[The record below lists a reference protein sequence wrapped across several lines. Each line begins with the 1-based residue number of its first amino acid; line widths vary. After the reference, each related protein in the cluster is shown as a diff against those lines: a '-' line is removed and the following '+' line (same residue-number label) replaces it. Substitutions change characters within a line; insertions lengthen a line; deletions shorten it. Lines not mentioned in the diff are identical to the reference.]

1 MTGKGRRDDIDHA
14 LNPHREE
21 ELARA
26 AEHSADVLRQRGIE
40 LTGRESP
47 EELAAIQ
54 TAVEAFEG
62 VAAARGADSFVDSP
76 MSSAPEHRTLVV
88 PARERGESAAAY
100 AERIQQAAR
109 ELTSR

>member
-1 MTGKGRRDDIDHA
+1 MGSRKSEDIDHA
-14 LNPHREE
+14 LNPHRDE

-40 LTGRESP
+40 VTGRESP
-47 EELAAIQ
+47 EELVAIQ

-62 VAAARGADSFVDSP
+62 AAAARGADSFVDSP

-88 PARERGESAAAY
+88 PARDRGESAAAY
-100 AERIQQAAR
+100 AERIQEAAR
-109 ELTSR
+109 ELASR

>member
-1 MTGKGRRDDIDHA
+1 MGSRKSDDIDHA

-40 LTGRESP
+40 LTGRESA

-54 TAVEAFEG
+54 SAVEAFEG

-76 MSSAPEHRTLVV
+76 LSSAPQHRTLVV
-88 PARERGESAAAY
+88 PARERGESATVY

-109 ELTSR
+109 ELTAR